1 MLEELRLYPWA
12 AAARAEGCP
21 AAGKGAIDPGPA
33 RPRLSTGFAEG
44 PRLGSTGAWRP
55 IHSAIARAREVVG

>member
-21 AAGKGAIDPGPA
+21 AAGRGTIDPRLAG
-33 RPRLSTGFAEG
+33 PRLSTGFAEG
-44 PRLGSTGAWRP
+44 PRLASTGAWTS
-55 IHSAIARAREVVG
+55 IHSARARTKEVVG